1 MKNLIKTVAVML
13 ILTSGLVACENEEIK
28 PDHKPNNDHGPN
40 IEFNK
45 AQADGTGDGE
55 DEGDP
60 IIQETP

>member
-1 MKNLIKTVAVML
+1 MKNLLKTVAMVLVFTM
-13 ILTSGLVACENEEIK
+13 GFVACDKEEIE
-28 PDHKPNNDHGPN
+28 PNDKSNKPN
-40 IEFNK
+40 IELTN